1 MACYIYISEVT
12 YRSNY
17 IF

>member
-1 MACYIYISEVT
+1 MLYVT

-17 IF
+17 FSYY